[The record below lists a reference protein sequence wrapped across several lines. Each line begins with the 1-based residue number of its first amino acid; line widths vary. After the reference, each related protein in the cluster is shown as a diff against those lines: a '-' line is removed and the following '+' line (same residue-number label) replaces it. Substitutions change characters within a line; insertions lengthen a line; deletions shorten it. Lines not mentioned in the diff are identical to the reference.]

1 MVILNSDSNST
12 LVSLNNNGVVGF
24 GKHGDNGKLV
34 SGNSDNGLVRYAQE
48 DESSSAAAAAAA
60 TATAATTL
68 YYSCGVPTDLLI
80 EEEQEDEIDSTD
92 SKLDLARAYIEM
104 GDTDGARTLLAEI
117 VNIGTPAQ
125 QIEAKELLLR
135 VDTKSD

>member
-1 MVILNSDSNST
+1 M
-12 LVSLNNNGVVGF
+12 SL
-24 GKHGDNGKLV
+24 GDAAKLY
-34 SGNSDNGLVRYAQE
+34 GLT
-48 DESSSAAAAAAA
+48 
-60 TATAATTL
+60 TAGL
-68 YYSCGVPTDLLI
+68 GLLLKLT

>member
-1 MVILNSDSNST
+1 LQDNQERA
-12 LVSLNNNGVVGF
+12 VGS
-24 GKHGDNGKLV
+24 HNP
-34 SGNSDNGLVRYAQE
+34 E
-48 DESSSAAAAAAA
+48 DGFEKRPSE
-60 TATAATTL
+60 T
-68 YYSCGVPTDLLI
+68 

-117 VNIGTPAQ
+117 AAIGTPAQ